1 MFLAIF
7 GQALFIIETGFVRF
21 KLIYL
26 LSFFLLIFVSTNGF
40 IVIHVFKLLKGEY
53 MTFFSDIIY
62 FFRLYFKY
70 IWVQSGAFYMLL
82 LLGYRSFMANRRLK
96 INDEKKDG
104 SC

>member
-1 MFLAIF
+1 VEYFLVLKTVISSYILPQEA
-7 GQALFIIETGFVRF
+7 
-21 KLIYL
+21 
-26 LSFFLLIFVSTNGF
+26 FFCN
-40 IVIHVFKLLKGEY
+40 
-53 MTFFSDIIY
+53 TFFKIAQP
-62 FFRLYFKY
+62 RFKY